1 MHVFWT
7 DLEIIS
13 RDVLLKLNRSL
24 AQLRVRLINCWMSA
38 LKAKVSAMA
47 AAALLPGFTI
57 SLSLRFLVE
66 LSHNFLE
73 DFVLHKVDISVSKL
87 SCTAFQNQTFT
98 PAEVRAS
105 AINGCMHGSCV
116 WTTQAGLI
124 WEQQHCKVQTK
135 NILLHT
141 GINDQKWLLS

>member
-1 MHVFWT
+1 MRKMTNESNKSPHRVMHVFWT

-13 RDVLLKLNRSL
+13 GDVLLKLNHSL

-66 LSHNFLE
+66 LSHKFLE
-73 DFVLHKVDISVSKL
+73 DLAGAGCWSAKILCSCDIVCVLHNVYTIP
-87 SCTAFQNQTFT
+87 F
-98 PAEVRAS
+98 
-105 AINGCMHGSCV
+105 INVFIHID
-116 WTTQAGLI
+116 TY
-124 WEQQHCKVQTK
+124 
-135 NILLHT
+135 
-141 GINDQKWLLS
+141 